1 MFDTYV
7 TVVGNVLTAPEWRRT
22 EKSKVLVCHFKVAS
36 TARKMDRETGQW
48 VDGNALRVR
57 VTCWRRLAEG
67 VSASVM
73 TGDPIIVTGRLY
85 TRDWTDP
92 EGNPRVQYEL
102 EAVAVG
108 HDLARG
114 ASKFVRTKP
123 GGLTTGSVEDAASD
137 TQAGGEATE
146 PLLPGEVPTSFGDF
160 PEAPAGDD
168 DYGYEPPAV
177 PLGRPEDPLADE
189 DLETALGEL
198 DGDRALASSR

>member
-22 EKSKVLVCHFKVAS
+22 EKTKALVCHFKVAS

-73 TGDPIIVTGRLY
+73 TGDPVIVTGRLY
-85 TRDWTDP
+85 TRDWTDL

-114 ASKFVRTKP
+114 KSRFERVKP
-123 GGLTTGSVEDAASD
+123 GGPATGGVEDAAAD
-137 TQAGGEATE
+137 AQAGGEATE
-146 PLLPGEVPTSFGDF
+146 PLPPDEVPARFGDF
-160 PEAPAGDD
+160 PEVSAGDD
-168 DYGYEPPAV
+168 DGYEPPAV

-198 DGDRALASSR
+198 DGGQALASSR